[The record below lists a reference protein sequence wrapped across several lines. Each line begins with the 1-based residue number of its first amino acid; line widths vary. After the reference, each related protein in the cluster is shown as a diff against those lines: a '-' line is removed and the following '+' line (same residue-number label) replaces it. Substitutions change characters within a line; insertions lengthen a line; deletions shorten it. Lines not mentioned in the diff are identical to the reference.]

1 VDIDLSSQKRRTIL
15 FYYSP
20 VLVEALLSA
29 VPSHP
34 PAGGSLIPIGMDP
47 QPVQSHCLAT
57 CQPNECPRT
66 GLD

>member
-1 VDIDLSSQKRRTIL
+1 VNINLSSQRRGTTS

-20 VLVEALLSA
+20 VLAEALLSA
-29 VPSHP
+29 VPSYP
-34 PAGGSLIPIGMDP
+34 LADGLLMPIGVDP

-57 CQPNECPRT
+57 CQPSECPRT